1 MSKNRSDMRSLA
13 GLFLIFSA
21 TALAQPQLTLKQI
34 ATGLSRPVG
43 IVSAGDS
50 RLFIVLQL
58 GQIVIY
64 DGTRVLATP
73 FLDIRNLVTPGISG
87 DSERGLLGLAFDP
100 RRNGEFY
107 VYYTN
112 TSGDITIARYA
123 TAPDPDHAVPN
134 TASIVLTIPHPN
146 FSNHNGGEMQF
157 GPDGYLY
164 IGVGDGGSAGDP
176 NNNAQNRTR
185 LLGKILRID
194 VSTLPYR
201 VPPSN
206 PFANEVWAYG
216 LRNPW
221 RFSFDRLT
229 GDLWIADVGQN
240 LWEEVDLQPFSSI
253 GGENYGWRIME
264 GFHCFNAQTCNQ
276 AGLVL
281 PILEYGHTN
290 NACSITGGYRYHGSQ
305 FPRMHDIYF
314 YGDYCNGVIWGATQ
328 QSDGT
333 WTSQTLLSTH
343 LNISTFGEDQNGEL
357 YVADLNG
364 AVYQLTDSGSPPAR
378 RRSARK

>member
-50 RLFIVLQL
+50 RLFIVLQS

-134 TASIVLTIPHPN
+134 TAAIVLTIPHPN

-164 IGVGDGGSAGDP
+164 IGVGDGGSANDP
-176 NNNAQNRTR
+176 Q
-185 LLGKILRID
+185 G
-194 VSTLPYR
+194 
-201 VPPSN
+201 
-206 PFANEVWAYG
+206 
-216 LRNPW
+216 
-221 RFSFDRLT
+221 
-229 GDLWIADVGQN
+229 
-240 LWEEVDLQPFSSI
+240 
-253 GGENYGWRIME
+253 
-264 GFHCFNAQTCNQ
+264 
-276 AGLVL
+276 
-281 PILEYGHTN
+281 
-290 NACSITGGYRYHGSQ
+290 
-305 FPRMHDIYF
+305 
-314 YGDYCNGVIWGATQ
+314 NG
-328 QSDGT
+328 
-333 WTSQTLLSTH
+333 
-343 LNISTFGEDQNGEL
+343 
-357 YVADLNG
+357 
-364 AVYQLTDSGSPPAR
+364 
-378 RRSARK
+378 